1 MKEKVEGQFRLDGLL
16 EGPLPDT
23 PEVESQLRRWVESA
37 DSNGLQFHLDV
48 DGGRFSLLPSSED
61 IPAKNLGEN
70 PSEMLCEAL
79 ERLAEFFPPP
89 CRRELTSTLRS
100 IEYRPGTEVQ
110 TIYLLQ
116 PDGCVQPRQRQIEAE
131 TVAPPDGSELRN
143 RLLLGL
149 IGLLALLVIL
159 GISALFVDYPAL
171 LGDLFRNL
179 RPLDPTKVEV
189 QCPSF
194 ERFVEIVDKKPAP
207 GRRSMVVTL
216 RRTEEFPTRQE
227 DIDRA
232 MQQADGRVHQELSV
246 VAMARGYVRCEL
258 FDREGQ
264 FIGFVQCRIK
274 SLRYRSTAEIH
285 LPLSRSPQLA
295 RVEITY

>member
-1 MKEKVEGQFRLDGLL
+1 MREKVEGQFRLDGLL

-23 PEVESQLRRWVESA
+23 PEAERKLREWVESA
-37 DSNGLQFHLDV
+37 ASTGLEFHLDV
-48 DGGRFSLLPSSED
+48 DGGRFSLLPGTQD
-61 IPAKNLGEN
+61 IPARHLGEN
-70 PSEMLCEAL
+70 PSDTLCEAL
-79 ERLAEFFPPP
+79 ERLARFFPAP

-116 PDGCVQPRQRQIEAE
+116 PDGCVEPRQRKIEAE
-131 TVAPPDGSELRN
+131 TVAPPDDSDLHN
-143 RLLLGL
+143 RLVLGL
-149 IGLLALLVIL
+149 IGFLALLVVL
-159 GISALFVDYPAL
+159 GISALFVDYPTL

-179 RPLDPTKVEV
+179 RPPDPKKVEV

-194 ERFVEIVDKKPAP
+194 ERFVEVVDKKLAP
-207 GRRSMVVTL
+207 DRRSMVVTI
-216 RRTEEFPTRQE
+216 RRTDDFPTREE
-227 DIDRA
+227 DIDQA
-232 MQQADGRVHQELSV
+232 MQQAEGRVQQEL
-246 VAMARGYVRCEL
+246 ALEALARGYVRCEL
-258 FDREGQ
+258 FDRDGK

-274 SLRYRSTAEIH
+274 SLRYRSTADLH